1 MKKGLLILLLF
12 LVSFNVYAWGEA
24 DAYRESAWQVINFID
39 YRQTSD
45 ISEPHYEQNPL
56 LGNHPS
62 QGEIDKYFAVSA
74 IGHFGASELL
84 PLRYRKNWQ
93 WLTIGV
99 SGAIV
104 YHNYRIGLRF
114 NF

>member
-1 MKKGLLILLLF
+1 MKWIILLLP
-12 LVSFNVYAWGEA
+12 FNCYGWSEM
-24 DAYRESAWQVINFID
+24 DTYRESTWQVINFID

-56 LGNHPS
+56 LGKHPS
-62 QGEIDKYFAVSA
+62 QGKIDKYFAVSA

-84 PLRYRKNWQ
+84 PLRYRNGWQ
-93 WLTIGV
+93 WLTIGI

-104 YHNYRIGLRF
+104 YHNYKIGLKV